1 MEKKLRILIV
11 EDVHTDAELVMHE
24 IKKNNIKFDNV
35 IVETNN
41 DYIDAIKSFNPD
53 IILSDFSLPHFD
65 GMQALKIKQEL
76 VPMIPFILVT
86 GSLNEETAVEV
97 MKAGADDYILKEHI
111 SRLGQAIKLALE
123 KREATKAK
131 DKADKLLKESEE
143 RNRLVLENSFEAI
156 YLLDKVSKLIIYAN
170 PAFLSLTGYSLE
182 EVRTMSIYDLVIENR
197 RSIDSNI
204 DQVISGK
211 SFSMGERKWKRKDG
225 TLVIVEVSVSMF
237 IQNEKTIIFISGRDI
252 TQRKQA
258 EIALQESEEKYRRI
272 VEHSPDAVII
282 HSEGKILYANPA
294 TIELLNIDS
303 VEQILNKP
311 AIDYVHPDYKDVAL
325 KRIKEIYITGKP
337 SDFTEEKFIKKN
349 NEVFDVEVIGIPV
362 NYKGKPAIQTIIRD
376 ITERKRAEK
385 ALQESELKFNTTF
398 KYSPVA
404 ILLTSV
410 ETGKIIDANELFL
423 NYTGFKRNEV
433 IGRTTIELGIYENDS
448 DREKL
453 LSEFQKAGY
462 LYGYELD
469 VRMKPGTKLNCL
481 VSINNIS
488 IDGKPCLL
496 STIIDI
502 TDRKLAEKNLRR
514 SEERFQ
520 LVARATNDII
530 YDWNLKKDEAWFS
543 EAYEKLFGYTESNE
557 KFSLYSKKI
566 HPEDRDKTLA
576 ITNAVISGGGNIW
589 TCEYRFRRKDGTY
602 AFVSDR
608 GYVIRDKNGRPV
620 RSIGSIMD
628 ITEKKKAEEAIK
640 KSEEKYRILIE
651 TMNEALIFVDND
663 DKIQFVNRS
672 LCEMYGYNQDELL
685 GKIGYEII
693 VYKDDIEIIKEK
705 NQLRTEGVLDN
716 YEVRGIKKSGEIIWL
731 NISGAPLRD
740 NDGKVIGSIGV
751 ISDITKHRQAEEEL
765 KKLSRAVEQS
775 PTTIVITDTEGGIEY
790 VNPKFEEITG
800 YTFKEV
806 KGKNPRIL
814 KSGELPN
821 EEYKNMWDTI
831 TSGGD
836 WRGEFH
842 NKRKNGTLYWESAS
856 LSPIK
861 NNEGKITHYLAI
873 KEDITEKKEKERE
886 LILAKEKAEES
897 ERLKSS
903 FLANMSHELR
913 TPMVGILGY
922 SEVLESQLE
931 EGPHKKMAEAIHNS
945 GNRLMNTLNLVLD
958 LSRIEAGRL
967 ELECSEFNIIDTLK
981 NSVELFE
988 QTARKK
994 NLFLKFEK
1002 KVNKIIV
1009 FLEERLIRDAIN
1021 NLLNNAIKYSDNGG
1035 VTISVEEIKENGIR
1049 KLVIDVE
1056 DTGIGIPHD
1065 EINTVFEEFRQV
1077 SEGYDRN
1084 FEGSGLGLTIVKRF
1098 IEKMNGSISVR
1109 SELGKGSTFTIRIP
1123 SILAAHTISN
1133 KPLVKDDKM
1142 EQKEIL
1148 NENQY
1153 EIKIKNS
1160 VLLVDDDETT
1170 NSLITSYLKKH
1181 FFIDAAVSEEEA
1193 LILVKQ
1199 KKYDLIL
1206 MDINLGRGRSGIAVT
1221 KDIRNMKDYKD
1232 VPIIAVTAFAM
1243 VGDREEF
1250 LAGGCTDY
1258 ISKPFKLKD
1267 LLGMIQ
1273 KYLPE
1278 SIKI

>member
-1 MEKKLRILIV
+1 MEEKLRILIV
-11 EDVHTDAELVMHE
+11 EDVPTDAELIKHE
-24 IKKNNIKFDNV
+24 IKKNNIEFTDV
-35 IVETNN
+35 IVDTNK
-41 DYIDAIKSFNPD
+41 DYIDAINSFKPD

-65 GMQALKIKQEL
+65 GMQALKIKQEM

-111 SRLGQAIKLALE
+111 ARLGQAIILALDKKE
-123 KREATKAK
+123 VIEAKN
-131 DKADKLLKESEE
+131 KADKLLKASEE
-143 RNRLVLENSFEAI
+143 RYRSLFENMFEGYAFCKMIFEEDNPVDFI
-156 YLLDKVSKLIIYAN
+156 YLKVN
-170 PAFLSLTGYSLE
+170 NAFEKLTGLKNVE
-182 EVRTMSIYDLVIENR
+182 GKKVTEVIPGIRESDDKLFKLYGRVALTGKQEKFEIYVEALKDWY
-197 RSIDSNI
+197 NI
-204 DQVISGK
+204 
-211 SFSMGERKWKRKDG
+211 
-225 TLVIVEVSVSMF
+225 SVYCPIRGYF
-237 IQNEKTIIFISGRDI
+237 VAVFDVI
-252 TQRKQA
+252 TQRKQ
-258 EIALQESEEKYRRI
+258 
-272 VEHSPDAVII
+272 
-282 HSEGKILYANPA
+282 
-294 TIELLNIDS
+294 
-303 VEQILNKP
+303 
-311 AIDYVHPDYKDVAL
+311 
-325 KRIKEIYITGKP
+325 
-337 SDFTEEKFIKKN
+337 
-349 NEVFDVEVIGIPV
+349 
-362 NYKGKPAIQTIIRD
+362 
-376 ITERKRAEK
+376 AEK

-410 ETGKIIDANELFL
+410 ENSKIIDTNELFL
-423 NYTGFKRNEV
+423 KYTGFKRSEV
-433 IGRTTIELGIYENDS
+433 IGLTTSELGIYENDS

-453 LSEFQKAGY
+453 LNEFQKAGY
-462 LYGYELD
+462 LNGYELD
-469 VRMKPGTKLNCL
+469 VRMKSGKKLICL

-488 IDGKPCLL
+488 VDGKPCLL

-502 TDRKLAEKNLRR
+502 SDRKQAEKKLRR

-520 LVARATNDII
+520 LAARATKDII
-530 YDWNLKKDEAWFS
+530 YDWNLTKDEAWFS
-543 EAYEKLFGYTESNE
+543 EAYEKLFGYTESLE
-557 KFSLYSKKI
+557 KFQAWSKKI

-576 ITNAVISGGGNIW
+576 ITNSIISGGGNIW
-589 TCEYRFRRKDGTY
+589 TCEYRFRRKDGSY

-608 GYVIRDKNGRPV
+608 GYVIRDKNGHPV

-693 VYKDDIEIIKEK
+693 VYKDDIEIIKDK
-705 NQLRTEGVLDN
+705 NRLRTEGVVDN
-716 YEVRGIKKSGEIIWL
+716 YEVRGVKKSGEIIWL
-731 NISGAPLRD
+731 NISGAPLMD
-740 NDGKVIGSIGV
+740 NDGKVVGSIGV
-751 ISDITKHRQAEEEL
+751 ISDITKNRQAEEEL
-765 KKLSRAVEQS
+765 KKLSRAIEQS
-775 PTTIVITDTEGGIEY
+775 PVTIVITDLNGSIEY

-800 YTFKEV
+800 YSFNEA

-842 NKRKNGTLYWESAS
+842 NKRKDGTLYWESAT

-981 NSVELFE
+981 DSVELFE

-1009 FLEERLIRDAIN
+1009 YLEERLIRDAIN

-1035 VTISVEEIKENGIR
+1035 VIISVDEIKENGIR
-1049 KLVIDVE
+1049 KLVIDVK

-1098 IEKMNGSISVR
+1098 IEKMNGSISVS

-1123 SILAAHTISN
+1123 SILAAHTTSN

-1142 EQKEIL
+1142 EQNEIS
-1148 NENQY
+1148 NETQY

-1181 FFIDAAVSEEEA
+1181 YFIDAAVSEEEA
-1193 LILVKQ
+1193 LTLVKQ

-1221 KDIRNMKDYKD
+1221 KDIKKMNDYKD

-1267 LLGMIQ
+1267 LLVMIQ
-1273 KYLPE
+1273 KYLPD
-1278 SIKI
+1278 SKKN